1 MSVFVDKG
9 RGFKAP
15 RFGLPAAPEQIP
27 PGQAGVNEWIDSFP
41 ARL

>member
-15 RFGLPAAPEQIP
+15 RFGLPAVREQIQ
-27 PGQAGVNEWIDSFP
+27 PGHAGINQKIDGFP